1 MFLNFR
7 SVFLVFLLYS
17 LVTLSG
23 CSSDKDTKISQLQD
37 QISDL
42 KDKVSDQAETI
53 AELNKQ
59 VGEGKQQYLEED
71 GQKSTQ
77 ILLASG
83 GLLIIS
89 LLFAIWRERKVDAK
103 WKEKFEQGTN
113 ELKAKNDEQSKV
125 IMELEH
131 TIKKLKDSLEE
142 GERNEVATLIKTLKS
157 ERDFKMKKIGGIDA
171 DE

>member
-23 CSSDKDTKISQLQD
+23 CNSDKDTKISQLQD

-77 ILLASG
+77 ILLVSG
-83 GLLIIS
+83 GLLVIF
-89 LLFAIWRERKVDAK
+89 LLLAIWRERKVDAK

-157 ERDFKMKKIGGIDA
+157 ERDFKMKKIGG
-171 DE
+171 